1 MTHSYAAQRVDVVRV
16 KNRHELLDSQPQ
28 LAPSGRHPPR
38 PAAPRHALS
47 EWWDSRP
54 AGGGLGSGYR
64 DVAVN
69 LRVATVA
76 AAALGLSG
84 HVCEVQLLLEGFARV
99 KSDDG
104 HRLYVQWRNCRG
116 E

>member
-1 MTHSYAAQRVDVVRV
+1 VAQRVDVVRV
-16 KNRHELLDSQPQ
+16 KNRNELLPATPPTTPSPPGDRP
-28 LAPSGRHPPR
+28 LAPLR
-38 PAAPRHALS
+38 PAPH
-47 EWWDSRP
+47 ESRELKL
-54 AGGGLGSGYR
+54 ASGGLGSGYR

-69 LRVATVA
+69 LRVVA
-76 AAALGLSG
+76 GAGVALGLSG

-104 HRLYVQWRNCRG
+104 HRRYVEWRNFRG

>member
-1 MTHSYAAQRVDVVRV
+1 M
-16 KNRHELLDSQPQ
+16 
-28 LAPSGRHPPR
+28 
-38 PAAPRHALS
+38 
-47 EWWDSRP
+47 
-54 AGGGLGSGYR
+54 
-64 DVAVN
+64 AVN
-69 LRVATVA
+69 LRVVAGA
-76 AAALGLSG
+76 AAELGLSG